1 MKTILTLPILM
12 CCCIVTI
19 AQQSKHAKNYAFIN
33 TKGEIVIDAKYKRAA
48 DFENGRAKIQ
58 KYVVVGNKAYYNY
71 GFIDVTGKEVIP
83 AIYDKVYD
91 FREGVD
97 VTWVRK
103 RGDDKF
109 ILIDK
114 NGNRVGTGAYHK
126 VGHWFDGMSQVKV
139 EDKTRP
145 TYREGE
151 YMHKEGYVNTKGQ
164 VIIDPEEGYFGA
176 PAYYD
181 GLVCLTK
188 ESTGYGFLD
197 KTGKVVIP
205 LVYKQGGFTSFKGGL
220 ARMSKN
226 GKTGLLNKIGEWVVA
241 PYYKTVSGFGDSLLT
256 VAFGSSYNNFG
267 YCDFNNKVVIK
278 GQYDRA
284 GSFEGGFAQVGKDNK
299 EGIINKK
306 GETII
311 PLVHESMY
319 NDIVELGYFRA
330 LNDRTWT
337 YYTKE
342 GKEISEIEA
351 KSLGTHHHNIYPVYS
366 WESKS
371 GQYYNTE
378 GEKAFNHTY
387 CKTGEF
393 SEEGLA
399 LVLLCD
405 GMSYPHGKLEASSS
419 PHTEEHTKEDNE
431 AADNGTLPEEL
442 TRYEN
447 TTFRTGFGVPGEV
460 EVIEGSD
467 SYGRPQLKVTSA
479 GSKANVTVVVS
490 TLKKSIKSDNISA
503 ALEKAGD
510 KAVENMGTKE
520 LNSEPITIGSEKAVK
535 KILEKNGIRYLY
547 VISIKEKLLYQWIFL
562 AAKKDFDSHSD
573 FLKSISLL
581 N

>member
-1 MKTILTLPILM
+1 MKIILTLPILL

-33 TKGEIVIDAKYKRAA
+33 TKGEIVIDAKYKWAT
-48 DFENGRAKIQ
+48 DFENGLAEIK

-83 AIYDKVYD
+83 AIYEKVYD
-91 FREGVD
+91 FSHSD
-97 VTWVRK
+97 VTWVKK
-103 RGDDKF
+103 RGGSKF

-114 NGNRVGTGAYHK
+114 NGKRVGH
-126 VGHWFDGMSQVKV
+126 HSFDKAGGYWHDGLCQVKV

-151 YMHKEGYVNTKGQ
+151 YMHKEGFVNTKGE
-164 VIIDPEEGYFGA
+164 VIIDPEEGYLGA
-176 PAYYD
+176 PAYSD

-205 LVYKQGGFTSFKGGL
+205 LTHKQAGFTNFIGGL
-220 ARMSKN
+220 ARMVKN
-226 GKTGLLNKIGEWVVA
+226 GKTGLINKKGEWVVA
-241 PYYKTVSGFGDSLLT
+241 PYYKTVSGLGDSLLT

-284 GSFEGGFAQVGKDNK
+284 APFEGGFAEVGIDNK
-299 EGIINKK
+299 HGIINKK
-306 GETII
+306 GETVV
-311 PLVHESMY
+311 PLVHEHVY

-351 KSLGTHHHNIYPVYS
+351 KSLSAHHHNIFPVYNS
-366 WESKS
+366 ESKS
-371 GQYYNTE
+371 GQYYTTK

-387 CKTGEF
+387 CKTGKF

-405 GMSYPHGKLEASSS
+405 GMSYPHGKLETS
-419 PHTEEHTKEDNE
+419 PATEEHTKEDNE
-431 AADNGTLPEEL
+431 AADNGALPEEL
-442 TRYEN
+442 THYEN

-460 EVIEGSD
+460 KVIEGTD

-479 GSKANVTVVVS
+479 SSKASVTVVVS
-490 TLKKSIKSDNISA
+490 TLKKSIKPDNISA
-503 ALEKAGD
+503 ALEKAGA

-520 LNSEPITIGSEKAVK
+520 LSSEPITIDDEKAVK

-573 FLKSISLL
+573 FLKSINLL

>member
-1 MKTILTLPILM
+1 MKTILTPVLLF
-12 CCCIVTI
+12 CCIMAI
-19 AQQSKHAKNYAFIN
+19 AQQSKHAKNFAFIN
-33 TKGEIVIDAKYKRAA
+33 TKGEIVIDAKYKWAE
-48 DFENGRAKIQ
+48 DFENGRAKIR
-58 KYVVVGNKAYYNY
+58 KYVVAGNKAYYNY

-83 AIYDKVYD
+83 AIYDKVYH
-91 FREGVD
+91 FKEGVD

-103 RGDDKF
+103 RGHDKF

-126 VGHWFDGMSQVKV
+126 VGGYFDGMSQVKV

-145 TYREGE
+145 TYREGQ
-151 YMHKEGYVNTKGQ
+151 YMHKEGYVNIKGE

-181 GLVCLTK
+181 GLVCLSK

-205 LVYKQGGFTSFKGGL
+205 LTHKQSGFSSFKGGL

-226 GKTGLLNKIGEWVVA
+226 GKTGLMNNKGEWVVQ
-241 PYYKTVSGFGDSLLT
+241 PYFSNVSGYGDSLLT

-284 GSFEGGFAQVGKDNK
+284 TPFEGGFAIVGKNHK

-306 GETII
+306 GGTII
-311 PLVHESMY
+311 PLVHESIY

-351 KSLGTHHHNIYPVYS
+351 KSLGTHHNIFPVYNG
-366 WESKS
+366 ETKS
-371 GQYYNTE
+371 GQYYNTK

-393 SEEGLA
+393 TEEGLA

-405 GMSYPHGKLEASSS
+405 GMSYPHGKLEASSF
-419 PHTEEHTKEDNE
+419 PATEHPKEDKE
-431 AADNGTLPEEL
+431 TADSGTLPEKL

-447 TTFRTGFGVPGEV
+447 TTFRTSFGVPGEV
-460 EVIEGSD
+460 KVIESSD
-467 SYGRPQLKVTSA
+467 TYGRPQLKVTSTS
-479 GSKANVTVVVS
+479 SKANVTVVVS
-490 TLKKSIKSDNISA
+490 TLKKSIKASNISA

-520 LNSEPITIGSEKAVK
+520 LSSEPITIDNEKAVK
-535 KILEKNGIRYLY
+535 KILEKNGIHYLY
-547 VISIKEKLLYQWIFL
+547 VISIKDELIYQWIFL
-562 AAKKDFDSHSD
+562 AAKTDFNSHSD
-573 FLKSISLL
+573 FLKSINLL